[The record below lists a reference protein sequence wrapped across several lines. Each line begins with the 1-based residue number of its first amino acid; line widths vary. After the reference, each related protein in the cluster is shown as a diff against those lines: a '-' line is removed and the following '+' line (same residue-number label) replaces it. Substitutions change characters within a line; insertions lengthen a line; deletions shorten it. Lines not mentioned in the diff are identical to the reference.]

1 MSAKW
6 EKQSENTGKLTFEIA
21 PDKVKEGLDEAFTKV
36 KKNLNVP
43 GFRKGRVPRQIFNRM
58 YGEEALYQD
67 AVNILLP
74 DAYSTAIAETKIKPV
89 DQPKVDVESLEK
101 DKPWVL
107 TAMVTV
113 EPEVEVGEYKNLE
126 VAVQST
132 EVTDQEV
139 TDELEKKREQQAE
152 LVLKEDEPAA
162 KGDTV
167 IIDFDGKLDGKSFE
181 GGKSDNYSLELGSN
195 SFIPGFEDQLVG
207 HKADE
212 DVKVKVTFP
221 EDYQA
226 EDLKGKDA
234 VFDVKIHEVKAKQL
248 PDLDDDFAKDVD
260 EEVETL
266 AELKAKIK
274 EKLQDDKDQAA
285 KDAVQDE
292 AISKAVEN
300 AKIGSIPQSMLD
312 EDIDRQ
318 TQEYLSGM
326 QQQGI
331 NPETYYKLTGSSEA
345 DLRKQFEKGSE
356 KRVKTSLVLEAIV
369 AKENV
374 EVSDEEIK
382 QEIDNL
388 AKQYNMEAKAIKKA
402 LSDEMLK
409 HDIAIRKVVDE
420 ITDTAKQVAKKED
433 SAK

>member
-1 MSAKW
+1 
-6 EKQSENTGKLTFEIA
+6 
-21 PDKVKEGLDEAFTKV
+21 
-36 KKNLNVP
+36 
-43 GFRKGRVPRQIFNRM
+43 PRQIFNRM

-74 DAYSTAIAETKIKPV
+74 DAYSAAIAETKIKPV

-107 TAMVTV
+107 TAIVTV
-113 EPEVEVGEYKNLE
+113 EPEVEVGAYKNLE
-126 VAVQST
+126 VAAQST
-132 EVTDQEV
+132 EVTEKEV
-139 TDELEKKREQQAE
+139 TDELEKKRAQQAE

-167 IIDFDGKLDGKSFE
+167 IIDFDGKLNGESFD

-195 SFIPGFEDQLVG
+195 SFVPGFEDQLIG
-207 HKADE
+207 HKAGD
-212 DVKVKVTFP
+212 DVQVKVTFP

-226 EDLKGKDA
+226 EDLKGKDV
-234 VFDVKIHEVKAKQL
+234 VFDVKIHEVKEKQL
-248 PDLDDDFAKDVD
+248 PELDDDFAKDVD
-260 EEVETL
+260 EEVDTL
-266 AELKAKIK
+266 EELKAKTK
-274 EKLQDDKDQAA
+274 EKLQEDKNQAA
-285 KDAVQDE
+285 KDAIQDE
-292 AISKAVEN
+292 AISQAVEN
-300 AKIGSIPQSMLD
+300 AKIGPIPQSMLD

-345 DLRKQFEKGSE
+345 DLRKQFEQGAE

-388 AKQYNMEAKAIKKA
+388 AKQYNMEADAIKKA

-420 ITDTAKQVAKKED
+420 ITDTAKQVEKKAD
-433 SAK
+433 STK

>member
-1 MSAKW
+1 
-6 EKQSENTGKLTFEIA
+6 
-21 PDKVKEGLDEAFTKV
+21 VKEGLDEAFTKV

-43 GFRKGRVPRQIFNRM
+43 GFRKGKVPRQIFNRM

-74 DAYSTAIAETKIKPV
+74 DAYSAAIAETKIKPV

-107 TAMVTV
+107 TAIVTV
-113 EPEVEVGEYKNLE
+113 EPEVEVGAYKNLE
-126 VAVQST
+126 VAAQST
-132 EVTDQEV
+132 EVTEKEV
-139 TDELEKKREQQAE
+139 TDELEKKRAQQAE

-167 IIDFDGKLDGKSFE
+167 IIDFDGKLNGESFD

-195 SFIPGFEDQLVG
+195 SFVPGFEDQLIG
-207 HKADE
+207 HKAGD
-212 DVKVKVTFP
+212 DVQVKVTFP

-226 EDLKGKDA
+226 EDLKGKDV
-234 VFDVKIHEVKAKQL
+234 VFDVKIHEVKEKQL
-248 PDLDDDFAKDVD
+248 PELDDDFAKDVD
-260 EEVETL
+260 EEVDTL
-266 AELKAKIK
+266 EELKAKTK
-274 EKLQDDKDQAA
+274 EKLQEDKNQAA
-285 KDAVQDE
+285 KDAIQDE
-292 AISKAVEN
+292 AISQAVEN
-300 AKIGSIPQSMLD
+300 AKIGPIPQSMLD

-345 DLRKQFEKGSE
+345 DLRKQFEQGAE

-388 AKQYNMEAKAIKKA
+388 AKQYNMEADAIKKA

-420 ITDTAKQVAKKED
+420 ITDTAKQVEKKAD
-433 SAK
+433 STK

>member
-1 MSAKW
+1 
-6 EKQSENTGKLTFEIA
+6 
-21 PDKVKEGLDEAFTKV
+21 VKEGLDEAFTKV

-420 ITDTAKQVAKKED
+420 ITDSAKQVAKKED

>member
-420 ITDTAKQVAKKED
+420 ITDSAKQVAKKED
-433 SAK
+433 SSK

>member
-388 AKQYNMEAKAIKKA
+388 ANNTISVSY
-402 LSDEMLK
+402 SP
-409 HDIAIRKVVDE
+409 V
-420 ITDTAKQVAKKED
+420 
-433 SAK
+433 

>member
-43 GFRKGRVPRQIFNRM
+43 GFRKGKVPRQIFNRM

-74 DAYSTAIAETKIKPV
+74 DAYSAAIAETKIKPV

-107 TAMVTV
+107 TAIVTV
-113 EPEVEVGEYKNLE
+113 EPEVEVGAYKNLE
-126 VAVQST
+126 VAAQST
-132 EVTDQEV
+132 EVTEKEV
-139 TDELEKKREQQAE
+139 TDELEKKRAQQAE

-167 IIDFDGKLDGKSFE
+167 IIDFDGKLNGESFD

-195 SFIPGFEDQLVG
+195 SFVPGFEDQLIG
-207 HKADE
+207 HKAGD
-212 DVKVKVTFP
+212 DVQVKVTFP

-226 EDLKGKDA
+226 EDLKGKDV
-234 VFDVKIHEVKAKQL
+234 VFDVKIHEVKEKQL
-248 PDLDDDFAKDVD
+248 PELDDDFAKDVD
-260 EEVETL
+260 EEVDTL
-266 AELKAKIK
+266 EELKAKTK
-274 EKLQDDKDQAA
+274 EKLQEDKNQAA
-285 KDAVQDE
+285 KDAIQDE
-292 AISKAVEN
+292 AINQAVEN
-300 AKIGSIPQSMLD
+300 AKIGPIPQSMLD

-345 DLRKQFEKGSE
+345 DLRKQFEQGAE

-388 AKQYNMEAKAIKKA
+388 AKQYNMEADAIKKA

-420 ITDTAKQVAKKED
+420 ITDTAKQVEKKAD
-433 SAK
+433 STK

>member
-43 GFRKGRVPRQIFNRM
+43 GFRKGKVPRQIFNRM

-74 DAYSTAIAETKIKPV
+74 DAYSAAIAETKIKPV

-107 TAMVTV
+107 TAIVTV
-113 EPEVEVGEYKNLE
+113 EPEVEVGAYKNLE
-126 VAVQST
+126 VAAQST
-132 EVTDQEV
+132 EVTEKEV
-139 TDELEKKREQQAE
+139 TDELEKKRAQQAE

-167 IIDFDGKLDGKSFE
+167 IIDFDGKLNGESFD

-195 SFIPGFEDQLVG
+195 SFVPGFEDQLIG
-207 HKADE
+207 HKAGD
-212 DVKVKVTFP
+212 DVQVKVTFP

-226 EDLKGKDA
+226 EDLKGKDV
-234 VFDVKIHEVKAKQL
+234 VFDVKIHEVKEKQL
-248 PDLDDDFAKDVD
+248 PELDDDFAKDVD
-260 EEVETL
+260 EEVDTL
-266 AELKAKIK
+266 EELKAKTK
-274 EKLQDDKDQAA
+274 EKLQEDKNQAA
-285 KDAVQDE
+285 KDAIQDE
-292 AISKAVEN
+292 AISQAVEN
-300 AKIGSIPQSMLD
+300 AKIGPIPQSMLD

-345 DLRKQFEKGSE
+345 DLRKQFEQGAE

-388 AKQYNMEAKAIKKA
+388 AKQYNMEADAIKKA

-420 ITDTAKQVAKKED
+420 ITDTAKQVEKKAD
-433 SAK
+433 STK